1 MLPANEPT
9 RKGTMSLANAEN
21 ISQQLPSV
29 LTLLDSAFS
38 QKSAKRSRLEIAADS
53 PLSKEAFRKTFMFTS
68 DLIFG
73 RLSENLNRKEKFN
86 LGLSA
91 DLKPAVIV
99 KSKPEKSV
107 GQSKQVKSK
116 PPKDSGIVSKS
127 KKARSNEKD
136 PKGMKRLPDENI
148 TRVVPANHT
157 SHLFGDQHINTKGM
171 TKSDSVEE
179 LDNRSDNAKNFT
191 IERLLGKEE
200 QNNLITNN
208 SVEVTVPSGPST
220 VDYVKVKI
228 EPRSPNVKSEETSP
242 VIREVEE
249 CGKGMKLPNIS
260 QFFEPVDQMDFQC
273 STASKFD
280 IGTEQ
285 GASNFTWLN
294 GENTPCSFPSPLI
307 IKDFPLLRNTGRIEF
322 NRVSV
327 IQSQD
332 ETSPQS
338 PDQKPT
344 LKQEKD
350 RAVVMED
357 KTVVLEVKEKPKV
370 NNKPVKKTE
379 PESDGEETSTQPLQ
393 PRQQQQVQ
401 GSKGFR
407 CEKCGKIYCRKYVL
421 KIHMRTHSG
430 EKPLKCQVCGK
441 SFSDPSNMKKHV
453 KLHETDHVTY
463 PCKFCG
469 RNFVRRRGLLNHLHS
484 MHSRFPFA
492 HPQI

>member
-1 MLPANEPT
+1 
-9 RKGTMSLANAEN
+9 MSLANTEN

-38 QKSAKRSRLEIAADS
+38 PKSAKKSRLDIATDS
-53 PLSKEAFRKTFMFTS
+53 SLSKEAFRKTFMFTS

-73 RLSENLNRKEKFN
+73 RLSENLSRKENFN
-86 LGLSA
+86 LGPS
-91 DLKPAVIV
+91 DLRPAAIV
-99 KSKPEKSV
+99 KSKPEKSS
-107 GQSKQVKSK
+107 GQSKQVKASLSK
-116 PPKDSGIVSKS
+116 EVKLGFKS
-127 KKARSNEKD
+127 KKTKLNEKD
-136 PKGMKRLPDENI
+136 PKDMKRLPDENI
-148 TRVVPANHT
+148 SRRIPANHT
-157 SHLFGDQHINTKGM
+157 ANSYNDKQVHTKVM

-200 QNNLITNN
+200 QHNLIGNN
-208 SVEVTVPSGPST
+208 TIDVMLPSGPNT

-228 EPRSPNVKSEETSP
+228 EPCSPDMKREET
-242 VIREVEE
+242 VQVKREADE
-249 CGKGMKLPNIS
+249 CEKGIKLPNIS

-273 STASKFD
+273 STVSKCD
-280 IGTEQ
+280 IGKKQ

-294 GENTPCSFPSPLI
+294 GENTPCSFPNPLM

-322 NRVSV
+322 NRSTPSV
-327 IQSQD
+327 MQSQE
-332 ETSPQS
+332 ETSPK
-338 PDQKPT
+338 PPEQKPNV
-344 LKQEKD
+344 KQEKD
-350 RAVVMED
+350 EETTGVM
-357 KTVVLEVKEKPKV
+357 EVKEKPKV
-370 NNKPVKKTE
+370 NSKPIKKQE
-379 PESDGEETSTQPLQ
+379 PPSDGEDTTTQPLQ

-484 MHSRFPFA
+484 MHSRFPFV